1 MALIK
6 VLYKNNKVVVF
17 YPADLS
23 PEDTAI
29 VLGENPT
36 ALFSTNTVESPDPNE
51 DFSNLLMPHHV
62 VVEGGVARL
71 LTGDELAS
79 AEAAEVEL
87 TALNELR
94 RERDKRLA
102 ETDWWANSDLTMT
115 QAQIDYRQALRDIT
129 NTYSSP
135 DDVVWPTKPA

>member
-23 PEDTAI
+23 LEDTAI

-62 VVEGGVARL
+62 VVEDGVAR
-71 LTGDELAS
+71 
-79 AEAAEVEL
+79 
-87 TALNELR
+87 
-94 RERDKRLA
+94 
-102 ETDWWANSDLTMT
+102 
-115 QAQIDYRQALRDIT
+115 I
-129 NTYSSP
+129 
-135 DDVVWPTKPA
+135 

>member
-62 VVEGGVARL
+62 VVEDGVARV
-71 LTGDELAS
+71 LTGDDLAS
-79 AEAAEVEL
+79 AEAAEIEL
-87 TALNELR
+87 AELNELR
-94 RERDKRLA
+94 RQRNQKIAD
-102 ETDWWANSDLTMT
+102 TDWWASSDLTMM

-129 NTYSSP
+129 NTYSTL
-135 DDVVWPTKPA
+135 DDVVWPTKP

>member
-62 VVEGGVARL
+62 VVEDGVARV
-71 LTGDELAS
+71 LTGDDLAS
-79 AEAAEVEL
+79 AEAAEIEL
-87 TALNELR
+87 AELNELR
-94 RERDKRLA
+94 RQRNQKIAD
-102 ETDWWANSDLTMT
+102 TDWWASSDLTMT
-115 QAQIDYRQALRDIT
+115 QAQTDYRQALRDIT
-129 NTYSSP
+129 DTYSSYL
-135 DDVVWPTKPA
+135 DVVWPVKP

>member
-62 VVEGGVARL
+62 VVEDGVARV
-71 LTGDELAS
+71 LTGDDLAS
-79 AEAAEVEL
+79 AEAAEIEL
-87 TALNELR
+87 AELNELR
-94 RERDKRLA
+94 RQRNQKIAD
-102 ETDWWANSDLTMT
+102 TDWWASSDLTMT
-115 QAQIDYRQALRDIT
+115 QAQTDYRQALRDIT
-129 NTYSSP
+129 DTYSSYL
-135 DDVVWPTKPA
+135 DVVWPNKP

>member
-29 VLGENPT
+29 VLGKNPT

-62 VVEGGVARL
+62 VVEDGVARV
-71 LTGDELAS
+71 LTGDDLAS
-79 AEAAEVEL
+79 AEAAEIEL
-87 TALNELR
+87 AELNELR
-94 RERDKRLA
+94 RQRNQKIAD
-102 ETDWWANSDLTMT
+102 TDWWASSDLTMT
-115 QAQIDYRQALRDIT
+115 QAQTDYRQALRDIT
-129 NTYSSP
+129 DTYSSYL
-135 DDVVWPTKPA
+135 DVVWPVKP